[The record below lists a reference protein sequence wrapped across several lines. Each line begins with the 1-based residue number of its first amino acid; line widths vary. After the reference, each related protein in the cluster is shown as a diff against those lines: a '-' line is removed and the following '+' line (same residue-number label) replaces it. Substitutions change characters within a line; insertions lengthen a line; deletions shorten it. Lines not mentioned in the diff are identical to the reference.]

1 METEGPEGAEGVEVE
16 EDMMNSW
23 KKDRA
28 IGRIWAVRGRLNSRK
43 AERVKEK
50 NKKIII
56 KIIKFDEMEFG

>member
-1 METEGPEGAEGVEVE
+1 ME
-16 EDMMNSW
+16 EDMVNSW

-50 NKKIII
+50 NKK
-56 KIIKFDEMEFG
+56 KIIKNNTI